1 MEAKITLKA
10 ARVNA
15 GLSQQDAAQK
25 LGIDRSTLYLWENGK
40 SSPRVTMF
48 KKIEEIYGISY
59 NAINFL
65 P

>member
-15 GLSQQDAAQK
+15 GLSQQEAAKK

-40 SSPRVTMF
+40 SSPSVIMF
-48 KKIEEIYGISY
+48 KRIEEIYGISY